1 MHDYLIFTLAVF
13 CALLSIL
20 YARLAGRVY
29 RLEHRTRDAFQA
41 TENALNKGKTAT
53 RRQSG
58 SGAQVNNLS
67 TY

>member
-41 TENALNKGKTAT
+41 TENALNKGKTASDCS
-53 RRQSG
+53 RK
-58 SGAQVNNLS
+58 AAHK
-67 TY
+67 